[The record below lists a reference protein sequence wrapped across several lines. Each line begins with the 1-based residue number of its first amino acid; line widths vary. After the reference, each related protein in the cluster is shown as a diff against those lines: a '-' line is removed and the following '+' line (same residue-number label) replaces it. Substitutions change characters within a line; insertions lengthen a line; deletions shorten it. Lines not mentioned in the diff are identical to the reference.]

1 MMRVL
6 LYLLLVVFPLA
17 GERAFSAPQK
27 GPAKGPG
34 KDEKLRLASEVSK
47 IFYAKCTD
55 CHGSHL
61 PKPKGKFGYVLDLKR
76 VAANPDYIV
85 RGNPEKSE
93 LFQMVKNDEMPG
105 EDADVPPL
113 TPEEKKLVEAWV
125 LAGAPHDLPEG
136 FSLENVPTEKK
147 APEVKT
153 TLLRRLVNWLG
164 KLHPISTHFPVAL
177 LMTAVLAEGV
187 AWWLKRDEWMLLVR
201 FLTVLG
207 ALSSVPTVVLG
218 WFSAFPL
225 VSGSQLETIYRFHQ
239 ILGTATSAWALVC
252 AVLVC
257 MSECEEGSVA
267 RRRFRGALLLGA
279 FLISVVGF
287 LGGALNSGGLDHY
300 KF

>member
-1 MMRVL
+1 MRVL
-6 LYLLLVVFPLA
+6 LHLLLVALALA
-17 GERAFSAPQK
+17 GPRAFPA
-27 GPAKGPG
+27 PAKTAAQGVG
-34 KDEKLRLASEVSK
+34 REEKLRLASEVEK

-55 CHGSHL
+55 CHDSHL
-61 PKPKGKFGYVLDLKR
+61 PKPKGKFGFILDLKR

-85 RGNPEKSE
+85 RGEPEKSE

-125 LAGAPHDLPEG
+125 RAGAPHELPEG
-136 FSLENVPTEKK
+136 FSLENVPVEKK
-147 APEVKT
+147 TPEVKAT
-153 TLLRRLVNWLG
+153 MMRRLVNWLG
-164 KLHPISTHFPVAL
+164 KLHPASTHFPVAL

-207 ALSSVPTVVLG
+207 ALSSVPTTVLG
-218 WFSAFPL
+218 WFNPFPL

-239 ILGTATSAWALVC
+239 ILGTATAVWALVC

-257 MSECEEGSVA
+257 VSECEEGSLA

-287 LGGALNSGGLDHY
+287 LGGALNAGGLDHY